1 MRAERT
7 ARKHDQDHEQ
17 EEEDE
22 HKHIPKREGKR
33 Q

>member
-22 HKHIPKREGKR
+22 HKHIPKREEKR